1 VPYFVYPADL
11 RPPPYP
17 DARTLLPAGRIEFT
31 TETEAVDHACALL
44 KAGKFVA
51 AVERPNGSLIG
62 PAQLA
67 ERCNPLARFDTPA
80 N

>member
-1 VPYFVYPADL
+1 MPYFVYPADS
-11 RPPPYP
+11 RPPPFP
-17 DARTLLPAGRIEFT
+17 DAHELEAALRIEFR

-51 AVERPNGSLIG
+51 AVERADGTLIG

-67 ERCNPLARFDTPA
+67 ERCDPLARFNTPK
-80 N
+80 